1 MLKKSPR
8 LSINRL
14 HSGGLIT
21 NYYCTSSCAHC
32 LYGCSPR
39 WHKDYIDRETLAKN
53 LEKIL
58 SLGCTS
64 IHIGGG
70 EPFLDP
76 QGLKMVIE
84 TALSLGVRIEYVET
98 NSSWYRDDESAR
110 ETLKPFKKSG
120 LSALLISMSPFHNE
134 HIPFFKVKG
143 VIGACRAVGINIF
156 TWISEFYQEIE
167 AFDDRTTHSL
177 SEYQR
182 RYGQDYVKRLPSR
195 YWVHFGGRALKTF
208 APVFGVKP
216 WKEIL
221 SSSQAGCIEL
231 LDVSHFHFDLFG
243 NYIPGLCSGLA
254 IHRDDLG
261 TMIPPEQYPILHT
274 LFQEGIRGLFDLAS
288 GRYDFKPSNGYLS
301 KCHLC
306 FDIRRHM
313 VLEQGIVSRELEPKD
328 FYEQV

>member
-1 MLKKSPR
+1 MLKERPSF
-8 LSINRL
+8 SIDRL

-21 NYYCTSSCAHC
+21 NYNCTSSCGHC
-32 LYGCSPR
+32 LYSCSPR
-39 WHKDYIDRETLAKN
+39 RHKHYIDRETLAKN

-76 QGLKMVIE
+76 EGLKMVIE
-84 TALSLGVRIEYVET
+84 TTLSLGVRIEYVET

-110 ETLKPFKKSG
+110 ETLKTFKQSG
-120 LSALLISMSPFHNE
+120 LSTLLISMSPFHNE

-143 VIGACRAVGINIF
+143 VLGACRAVGINVF
-156 TWISEFYQEIE
+156 PWISEFYQEID
-167 AFDDRTTHSL
+167 AFDDTTTHAL
-177 SEYQR
+177 SDYQN
-182 RYGQDYVKRLPSR
+182 RYGHDYVKRLPSR

-208 APVFGVKP
+208 APVFGVRP
-216 WKEIL
+216 WQEIL
-221 SSSQAGCIEL
+221 SSNQSGCIEL

-261 TMIPPEQYPILHT
+261 TMISPEQYPTLHT
-274 LFQEGIRGLFDLAS
+274 LFQEGIGGLFDLAS
-288 GRYDFKPSNGYLS
+288 RRYDFRPSNGYLS

-306 FDIRRHM
+306 FDIRRYM
-313 VLEQGIVSRELEPKD
+313 VMEQGVASRELQPKG
-328 FYEQV
+328 FYEQT